1 MFFNPTSDTNENTPD
16 TPRRTEKPRTASDHF
31 AQTIGV
37 TLATG
42 PPHLGDQVVTGK
54 NREIRF
60 VTCWALR
67 IGLFWLLS
75 LSLSQ
80 NLGHHFIATGTAG
93 VRLCAQLREQIG
105 GLLSRCL
112 LDETRGECESHES
125 HESWKKGEFGWGI
138 TFWFVGAWSIQGIIG
153 WSSIRCKVSG
163 CER

>member
-1 MFFNPTSDTNENTPD
+1 MFFNPTSDTNEKHPD

-75 LSLSQ
+75 LSLRI
-80 NLGHHFIATGTAG
+80 LGTTSS
-93 VRLCAQLREQIG
+93 LL
-105 GLLSRCL
+105 GLLGSVYVPNSVSRSEVCFSMPPGR
-112 LDETRGECESHES
+112 DER
-125 HESWKKGEFGWGI
+125 
-138 TFWFVGAWSIQGIIG
+138 
-153 WSSIRCKVSG
+153 
-163 CER
+163 